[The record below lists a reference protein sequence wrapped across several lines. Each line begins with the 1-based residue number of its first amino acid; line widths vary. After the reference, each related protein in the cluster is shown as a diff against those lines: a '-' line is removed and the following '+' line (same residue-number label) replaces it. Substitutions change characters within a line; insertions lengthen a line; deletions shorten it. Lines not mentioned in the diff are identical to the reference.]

1 MSEVK
6 VINYTR
12 EAFLHPGNLLFLLVA
27 TLGSFFVGDSNVV
40 SQIMIV
46 STIGLELTYLGI
58 VPRMERFQKSV
69 KMRKLREEHTM
80 NKDRKVF
87 QRLDSSS
94 RKRFLVLKHISNQ
107 IKQNFAQLPASSR
120 VLLDNITTK
129 MEGLLTNY
137 IINLELLSRYKQYL
151 TSSSDDEIK
160 HEIQVLEKEIEDVE
174 WDKVREIKERRL
186 SILKKRLEKLQK
198 AEEKYQICESQLET
212 IEDTIRYIYEKSM
225 TMNNP
230 EEIGLQLDNLIQDLE
245 ETATMMEDIE
255 DDLPPTYTVLQQLDE
270 LDNNENNET
279 ESTDTESSKLSN
291 KLRSK

>member
-27 TLGSFFVGDSNVV
+27 TLSSFFTGGTDVV
-40 SQIMIV
+40 SQIIIV
-46 STIGLELTYLGI
+46 STIGLELIYLGT

-80 NKDRKVF
+80 NKDRQVF

-94 RKRFLVLKHISNQ
+94 RRRFLVLKHISNQ
-107 IKQNFAQLPASSR
+107 IKQNFAQLPVSSR

-137 IINLELLSRYKQYL
+137 IINLELLNRYKHYL
-151 TSSSDDEIK
+151 TASSDDEINR
-160 HEIQVLEKEIEDVE
+160 EIEILEKEIDKVE

-198 AEEKYQICESQLET
+198 AEEKYHICESQLET

-225 TMNNP
+225 TMSNP

-255 DDLPPTYTVLQQLDE
+255 DDLPPTYTVLQQLEEMDTDE
-270 LDNNENNET
+270 P
-279 ESTDTESSKLSN
+279 ESDKTESSKLSN